1 MHRPENA
8 PAAPDTVPIADGNAV
23 LHPARVELAGQPGD
37 HSASGMPRML
47 NDGEL
52 TAWARLRRMRGPG
65 EQRALLLALLL
76 TPGSAR
82 ELQAFGEECHGVVT
96 ADGNRKLVDSLPA
109 AARLS
114 ALEAVL
120 AQCAELP
127 LAERQALL
135 MAVRRVMCA
144 DGRVRPL
151 DRLSLLLVRHRL
163 HGPAPLHRGGT
174 RDSNELAGLPLAQ
187 RLAIAELSAY
197 LARLVPAADP
207 YAVVGTAGAAWHRA
221 VVLAIWGQAPNPPA
235 CQVPA
240 SDALV
245 QVLRTVQELG
255 WMRRPML
262 ARTWVDAALAVT
274 AQASSAEPGR
284 ALSLDGAEALRL
296 ACGLLDTPMP
306 PELARCFSELPDHA

>member
-1 MHRPENA
+1 MHRPELP
-8 PAAPDTVPIADGNAV
+8 PADPDTVPLADGTAAGR
-23 LHPARVELAGQPGD
+23 PARAEWQGLPAGRSANLA
-37 HSASGMPRML
+37 PRML
-47 NDGEL
+47 SEVEL
-52 TAWARLRRMRGPG
+52 KAWTRLRRMRGPG

-82 ELQAFGEECHGVVT
+82 ERQAFAEECHGVMT
-96 ADGNRKLVDSLPA
+96 ADEGRKLVQTLPA
-109 AARLS
+109 PARLS

-120 AQCAELP
+120 AQCVESS

-151 DRLSLLLVRHRL
+151 DRLALLLVRHRL
-163 HGPAPLHRGGT
+163 NGPAPLHRGGT
-174 RDSNELAGLPLAQ
+174 RDSNELVGLPLAMRQ
-187 RLAIAELSAY
+187 AIAGLSAY
-197 LARLVPAADP
+197 LARLVPVADP
-207 YAVVGTAGAAWHRA
+207 HAVVGAAGAAWHHA
-221 VVLAIWGQAPNPPA
+221 VVLAVWGSAPHPPA

-245 QVLRTVQELG
+245 KALRTLQALD

-262 ARTWVDAALAVT
+262 ARAWVEAV
-274 AQASSAEPGR
+274 QPGVD
-284 ALSLDGAEALRL
+284 LSLDGAEALRL

-306 PELARCFSELPDHA
+306 PELARHFNQLTEHE